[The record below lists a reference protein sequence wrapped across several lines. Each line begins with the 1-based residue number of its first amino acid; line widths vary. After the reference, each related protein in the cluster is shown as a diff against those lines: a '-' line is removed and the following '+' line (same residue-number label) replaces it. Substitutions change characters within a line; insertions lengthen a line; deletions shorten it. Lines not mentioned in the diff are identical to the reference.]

1 MIENPFRLPTNTPV
15 WERDIPLCEW
25 QAEAHGQLYVAI
37 DHTEQ
42 AYQRFQEFFE
52 FPGLDLTG
60 GRLVTIAGESGYG
73 KTSLVNR
80 CAHWLTQKYQ
90 HSPGTVKVD
99 ARGEDPDDFPA
110 VYRTAAMRVL
120 THLGTPP
127 AEETL
132 QLRDV
137 RAGYQ
142 ILSGHM
148 QKDLVA
154 VVLLPPITGKRQL
167 DEYEWLARNRGNA
180 IFITETATTEMNR
193 LCTTVYQDSAWHIR
207 LELGEATKK
216 DALLFID
223 ARLKNA
229 SYELEAVVEPGR
241 EEIRDI
247 IGNRHDLRSIRSL
260 QCYLFD
266 TFEHVRRQDRNRV
279 LKSDFERIWN
289 RYALYR

>member
-1 MIENPFRLPTNTPV
+1 M
-15 WERDIPLCEW
+15 
-25 QAEAHGQLYVAI
+25 YVPI
-37 DHTEQ
+37 DNTEQ
-42 AYQRFQEFFE
+42 AYQRFMEFFG

-80 CAHWLTQKYQ
+80 CAHWLIQEHQ

-99 ARGEDPDDFPA
+99 ARGEDPDDLPA
-110 VYRTAAMRVL
+110 VYRAAAMEVHTRLDRPV
-120 THLGTPP
+120 T
-127 AEETL
+127 EEVL

-142 ILSGHM
+142 TLSGHM

-154 VVLLPPITGKRQL
+154 LVLLPPITSKRQL
-167 DEYEWLARNRGNA
+167 DEYEWLAHNRNNV
-180 IFITETATTEMNR
+180 IFVTETATTEMNR

-207 LELGEATKK
+207 LTIGEASKK
-216 DALLFID
+216 DALVFIEK
-223 ARLKNA
+223 RLERA
-229 SYELEAVVEPGR
+229 CYDMAAIVEPGK

-266 TFEHVRRQDRNRV
+266 TFEHVKRQDRDRV

-289 RYALYR
+289 NNALYR